1 MCYLFTLQ
9 VLDADKSID
18 ELYAAIRLIA
28 MEVIQ
33 NVEGADIG
41 QLWTNDDQDSE
52 VKNIVPG

>member
-1 MCYLFTLQ
+1 MCYLVTLQ

-18 ELYAAIRLIA
+18 ELHAAIRLIA

-41 QLWTNDDQDSE
+41 QLWTNDDQDIE
-52 VKNIVPG
+52 DKNIVPR